1 MTDNLKGLIKYREAR
16 SEEKKSRVKS
26 VIKELFDFNEMV
38 NVNAVAKKAAVS
50 RQYLYSHKD
59 LLSLIKETKG
69 PSIVR
74 NHKKAANLKAS
85 EKSNDAQLRL
95 IKERHKKLL
104 KENKNLKE
112 EICILQ
118 TYIEDLP

>member
-1 MTDNLKGLIKYREAR
+1 MTDNLKGLVKYRKTR
-16 SEEKKSRVKS
+16 SEEKKNRVKK
-26 VIKELFDFNEMV
+26 VVKELFDLNEMV
-38 NVNAVAKKAAVS
+38 NVNAVAKKATVS
-50 RQYLYSHKD
+50 RQYLYAHKN
-59 LLSLIKETKG
+59 LLALIKKTKG

-74 NHKKAANLKAS
+74 NHKKVANLKAS

-118 TYIEDLP
+118 TYIEELT